1 VGPST
6 LRQLG
11 LPLHT
16 TAEADATEFLHGRRG
31 PLPVRFGRHARARRY
46 VLRVDADGVA
56 RVTMPRWGKPAEAR
70 AFAEAHVD
78 WIERQRARQLQA
90 SQARPATVLAGS
102 PVLLDGVPHPL
113 RVEPHEHGIVVGIGP
128 HERITAVHADFRH
141 AAAAMLRD
149 VAREA
154 LPPRLLELAAEH
166 GHIVTAVTI
175 RNQRTRWGS
184 CTSTGRISLNWRLV
198 QMPPAVRDYVLLH
211 ELMHLRVRN
220 HSPRFWQQ
228 VARVCPQVNE
238 ARRWLREHGP
248 ELL

>member
-1 VGPST
+1 
-6 LRQLG
+6 
-11 LPLHT
+11 
-16 TAEADATEFLHGRRG
+16 
-31 PLPVRFGRHARARRY
+31 
-46 VLRVDADGVA
+46 VDADGVA
-56 RVTMPRWGKPAEAR
+56 RVTMPRWGRRTEAR

-78 WIERQRARQLQA
+78 WIERQRVRQLQA
-90 SQARPATVLAGS
+90 AREEPAPLLAGS

-113 RVEPHEHGIVVGIGP
+113 RADPHERGLVVALGP
-128 HERITAVHADFRH
+128 HERIAATGVDLRH
-141 AAAAMLRD
+141 TAAAMLRD

-154 LPPRLLELAAEH
+154 LPPRLHELAVAH
-166 GHIVTAVTI
+166 GHTVSAVSI

-198 QMPPAVRDYVLLH
+198 QMPPGVRDYVLLH

-238 ARRWLREHGP
+238 ARRWLREHGSS
-248 ELL
+248 LL

>member
-1 VGPST
+1 
-6 LRQLG
+6 
-11 LPLHT
+11 
-16 TAEADATEFLHGRRG
+16 
-31 PLPVRFGRHARARRY
+31 
-46 VLRVDADGVA
+46 VDGDGVA
-56 RVTMPRWGKPAEAR
+56 RVTMPRWGRRTEAR

-90 SQARPATVLAGS
+90 ASSAPAPLLAGS
-102 PVLLDGVPHPL
+102 PVLLDGSPHPL
-113 RVEPHEHGIVVGIGP
+113 RVDPHERGLLIRIGP
-128 HERITAVHADFRH
+128 HERLVSPTVDLRQ
-141 AAAAMLRD
+141 AASAILRD
-149 VAREA
+149 VAHEE
-154 LPPRLLELAAEH
+154 LPPRLHALASAH
-166 GHIVTAVTI
+166 GHVVTAVSI

-228 VARVCPQVNE
+228 VARVCPQVND
-238 ARRWLREHGP
+238 ARRWLREQGR